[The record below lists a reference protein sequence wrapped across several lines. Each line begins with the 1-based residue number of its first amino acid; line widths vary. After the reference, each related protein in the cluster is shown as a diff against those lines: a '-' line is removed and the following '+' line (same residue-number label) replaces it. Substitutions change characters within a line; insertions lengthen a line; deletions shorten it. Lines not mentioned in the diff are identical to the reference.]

1 MNKHLYLIFE
11 KPMHAF
17 RGFTEYLRLNGLKI
31 YFLRDTSRD
40 QPHTITPTCLIG
52 KAAQDERA
60 VKRGMASRLENGVR
74 RLKYVRVSMHGG
86 GMRREW
92 GM

>member
-1 MNKHLYLIFE
+1 MNKHLYQIFE
-11 KPMHAF
+11 KPLHAF

-74 RLKYVRVSMHGG
+74 RLKYVHVSMHGG